1 MGIDFHQ
8 NRPRMKA
15 DMADDHRFNWALS
28 AHIRQIRDNPCSILC
43 VTGDSALAGSAS
55 SEMAP
60 LRECEADADHPDA
73 EARIRRGL
81 TSGNNRVV
89 ELAARLAG
97 EQQRKSLVA
106 ELRAAYERCLKN
118 VKQTDPGCLAKT
130 AIVDA
135 LRLMEY
141 DDDQFFLTN
150 IRYRQYEPGWGGET
164 DSAARLRAIC
174 GFALIQQSHPEAM
187 SELVDLLADPE
198 KTARAGAA
206 RAVAHGGSTESEHLL
221 RLKISL
227 GDTAPE
233 VMGECLSGLL
243 RLNAKTNLNR
253 VARFLENPSEELASE
268 AAIALGESRLP
279 EALTALDRQLQRTT
293 STDLA
298 RSLLTA
304 IGLVGSCEASECLL
318 RAVIRGDYDRAV
330 AAIDALAHCGDRDEV
345 KRKLLEIASQPQN
358 ARLKNVVASAFG
370 K

>member
-1 MGIDFHQ
+1 V
-8 NRPRMKA
+8 
-15 DMADDHRFNWALS
+15 
-28 AHIRQIRDNPCSILC
+28 AHSN
-43 VTGDSALAGSAS
+43 S
-55 SEMAP
+55 SELAP
-60 LRECEADADHPDA
+60 LRECEADPDHPDA

-81 TSGNNRVV
+81 SSGNNRVV

-97 EQQRKSLVA
+97 EQQRKPLFA
-106 ELRAAYERCLKN
+106 ELRTAYERCLKN
-118 VKQTDPGCLAKT
+118 VKKTDPGCLAKT

-141 DDDQFFLTN
+141 YDDDQFYLTN

-174 GFALIQQSHPEAM
+174 GFALIQQSHPDAM

-206 RAVAHGGSTESEHLL
+206 RAIAHGGSSESEHLL

-227 GDTAPE
+227 GDAAPE
-233 VMGECLSGLL
+233 VMGECFSGLL
-243 RLNAKTNLNR
+243 RLDPRGNLNR
-253 VARFLENPSEELASE
+253 VTRFLENTSEELASE

-279 EALTALDRQLQRTT
+279 EALAALDRQLQRTT

-304 IGLVGSCEASECLL
+304 IGLVGSTEASECLL
-318 RAVIRGDYDRAV
+318 RAVIKGDYDRAV
-330 AAIDALAHCGDRDEV
+330 AAIDALVRCGERDEV
-345 KRKLLEIASQPQN
+345 KRRLQEIVNQPQN
-358 ARLKNVVASAFG
+358 ARLKHAVASAFG
-370 K
+370 E